1 MSAGKAT
8 KPAAEISARGPRE
21 IRSAL
26 AGKICLNAIQP
37 QAKNQ
42 DGKRVSLLPMQA
54 AFLAGLLD
62 LAQRETSDESIALPS
77 GPVDPIELRQ
87 VIIALLRARGGETR
101 P

>member
-1 MSAGKAT
+1 
-8 KPAAEISARGPRE
+8 
-21 IRSAL
+21 
-26 AGKICLNAIQP
+26 
-37 QAKNQ
+37 
-42 DGKRVSLLPMQA
+42 LPIQA